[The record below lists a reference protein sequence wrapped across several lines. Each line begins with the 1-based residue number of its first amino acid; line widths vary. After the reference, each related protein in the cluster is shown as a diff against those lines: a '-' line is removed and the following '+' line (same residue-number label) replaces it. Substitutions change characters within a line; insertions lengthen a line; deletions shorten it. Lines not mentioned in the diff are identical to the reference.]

1 MTRGPPTQQHATG
14 DDDSNRSNT
23 PPPRKRDWFFNAIGL
38 SKSKGVENK
47 ASNQSLN
54 TQGSPSPPVTKSEA
68 ISDIFPKSLDKPE
81 IKTGL
86 PKLLDRIEETRQLVY
101 CNRLIR
107 DGLLPI
113 APATSDKGS
122 TEEIVGKSQESSPT
136 ASQES
141 ATNGLQTWK
150 PNEAERKWINVIRQD
165 PIKRDELRWLV
176 TKVVDEFSKDALKGD
191 ALIVEVVLVGPVLD
205 RGTYRR
211 LLSCFLDKFER
222 DALLDVLLLQGL
234 IQLVEGASPG
244 YLNDDDLVKTLTVL
258 RRRLQDIHRPSSE
271 HLYQIVIAISRLLDI
286 MVNGSVSGVNRV
298 EQHQPLIATLRELS
312 DTKDPILKF
321 QVDYALQA
329 LQYIPNDE
337 SVWEAVL
344 RFGGGV
350 TITALGLA
358 TVGKLDPVMLFES
371 LDQLREGAIQATGQM
386 YEISKSMLEGMDEL
400 RKGRF
405 GAMQSLLH
413 TFRKGSDYEWYL
425 TLLAARAFVRNGCLA
440 EFNRTV
446 CGARC
451 GDKQPFQLGVC
462 QILGEIAMDPLWGP
476 QTRQHA
482 VKFLGALGKTTTGWK
497 QHPEVKQWIVV
508 VLTQISQLSDAV
520 INGPALSVL
529 QDLQQDHAVTTTT
542 LTANVVSYSLK
553 SRLPLP
559 ESFPLLF
566 RAQKIQQLEPLINE
580 LKIRRLEEGRQPI
593 YIPPMAKANLQSGND
608 VLFPLMEKV
617 QQFLASE
624 QEVMLILGD
633 SGAGK
638 STFNQ
643 HLEHQLWY
651 GYKKGDTIPLHI
663 NLPDIDRPDLDMIT
677 KQLEKRKFKADQI
690 LELKRYRRFILI
702 CDGYDESQLT
712 ANLYK
717 TNCLNQLDEWQA
729 KMIISCR
736 SQFLDPV
743 YSYQFVPKTTDHYK
757 AARMDLFQEAV
768 IAPFSEEQI
777 EDYVSRYVPPKPRP
791 WVTKDYMRILT
802 GIPNLMDLVKNPF
815 LLTLS
820 LEALPG
826 VTKGQQDLSTIKITR
841 VELYDYFVD
850 QWLDTNVQRLWS
862 SKLTKEERN
871 TLQEW
876 IGEGFIP
883 RGVDYAKRL
892 ALAIFERHNGKSVVE
907 YTPGQD
913 KGSWKATFFGP
924 TLDVTLL
931 RATSPLTRTGN
942 KFRFIH
948 RSMLDY
954 FFSRL
959 VYSPVRIDE
968 KEFDPQGDTAAPT
981 PLPFDGSSPL
991 FQKSLL
997 KDSIIQFLCDRV
1009 NLHPDFEQQLR
1020 DVIDQSKTD
1029 ASATIAAINAITI
1042 LVKAGANFNSA
1053 DLRNVKIP
1061 GADLSGGQFDSAQFQ
1076 GADLRNVNLARSW
1089 LRQANLSGALIGGVQ
1104 FGELPY
1110 LEASGWVRCCAYSP
1124 DGKLLAM
1131 SLPGKWVEIYD
1142 TSSWKGTLSF
1152 GRDGYGVVALSFS
1165 SDSAR
1170 IVTGD
1175 HRGRLQL
1182 WDCSSGNEVLVM
1194 TGHDGEVTSV
1204 SFSPCGKQV
1213 ASASEDTT
1221 VRLWDLPTKKS
1232 LFVLKGHTK
1241 GVRSVKFSPDGRQ
1254 LASGGD
1260 DGTIRFWNPKTGDPG
1275 VGLSSSLGGVCSLAY
1290 SLDGRWI
1297 ASGHLNGRLQLWNAA
1312 SLEPGPVLQ
1321 GHMADVTGIA
1331 FSPDSKLMA
1340 SSSRDRTV
1348 RLWDAS
1354 TGAFIT
1360 ELEGHGEDVR
1370 DVAFSPDGSQIA
1382 SASDD
1387 KTVRLWEVNSKPSSS
1402 GQKDRVGHAWKA
1414 AYSSDGIYIISSDD
1428 STVKQH
1434 EHDAKTGA
1442 PRSASSELPPSLS
1455 VTRLASSSVR
1465 RQASSSDGNQIATDG
1480 DGGSS
1485 QLWDRHTDAA
1495 GPVLKGVTEAHMLGL
1510 SPCSRW
1516 IVSIDL
1522 GGNVRSWDLHHPE
1535 QPSNLVNT
1543 DSEIRS
1549 VAFSPGGQQ
1558 FALGSYK
1565 GDVLL
1570 FDPESRALLG
1580 SKKWNDRVVSTLAY
1594 SPNGQQLAVGFED
1607 YSICLWDLQPYAAG
1621 LRFQGHKG
1629 RITCIAYSPCG
1640 QWIASGSE
1648 DKTLRLWHWEVLD
1661 EVECW
1666 SCVSSVRASSGYIC
1680 DVVWNPVVPMEFIT
1694 VCKDRA
1700 LRAWR
1705 VSSSEE
1711 AVEVTM
1717 LWGTNLG
1724 VLCAEGLN
1732 IQDVDLSP
1740 AHQKLLV
1747 QRGAIPPILEPE

>member
-1 MTRGPPTQQHATG
+1 
-14 DDDSNRSNT
+14 
-23 PPPRKRDWFFNAIGL
+23 
-38 SKSKGVENK
+38 
-47 ASNQSLN
+47 
-54 TQGSPSPPVTKSEA
+54 
-68 ISDIFPKSLDKPE
+68 
-81 IKTGL
+81 TGL

-113 APATSDKGS
+113 GPATSDS
-122 TEEIVGKSQESSPT
+122 TAKEIVDKSQESSPT
-136 ASQES
+136 AFSES
-141 ATNGLQTWK
+141 AANGLQTWK
-150 PNEAERKWINVIRQD
+150 PDEAERKWINVIRQD
-165 PIKRDELRWLV
+165 PIKQEELRWLV
-176 TKVVDEFSKDALKGD
+176 TKVVDEFAKDALKGD
-191 ALIVEVVLVGPVLD
+191 AIIVEVVLVGPVLD
-205 RGTYRR
+205 RGTYRN
-211 LLSCFLDKFER
+211 LLSCFIDKFER
-222 DALLDVLLLQGL
+222 DALLDVPLLQGL
-234 IQLVEGASPG
+234 IQLIEGASPG
-244 YLNDDDLVKTLTVL
+244 YLNDDDLVKTLAVL
-258 RRRLQDIHRPSSE
+258 RGRLQDIHRPSSE
-271 HLYQIVIAISRLLDI
+271 HLYQIVIAISRLLGI

-298 EQHQPLIATLRELS
+298 EQHQPLLATLRELS
-312 DTKDPILKF
+312 DTKDPVLKF

-358 TVGKLDPVMLFES
+358 TVGKLDPITLFES
-371 LDQLREGAIQATGQM
+371 LDQLREGAIQAAGQM

-425 TLLAARAFVRNGCLA
+425 TLLAAKTFVRDGRLHD
-440 EFNRTV
+440 FNQTV
-446 CGARC
+446 CEARC
-451 GDKQPFQLGVC
+451 RDERSFQLGVC
-462 QILGEIAMDPLWGP
+462 QILEEIAMDPLWGP
-476 QTRQHA
+476 HTRQHA
-482 VKFLGALGKTTTGWK
+482 VEFLGALSKTATGWK
-497 QHPEVKQWIVV
+497 QHPEVKQWVEI

-529 QDLQQDHAVTTTT
+529 QGLQQDHPGTTPT

-553 SRLPLP
+553 SRLSLP
-559 ESFPLLF
+559 ASSPLLI
-566 RAQKIQQLEPLINE
+566 RAQKIQQLEPIINE
-580 LKIRRLEEGRQPI
+580 LRIRRRQETHQLI

-624 QEVMLILGD
+624 KEVMLILGD

-643 HLEHQLWY
+643 HLEHHLWCE
-651 GYKKGDTIPLHI
+651 YKKGDTIPLHI
-663 NLPDIDRPDLDMIT
+663 NLPDIDHPDLDMIT
-677 KQLEKRKFKADQI
+677 KQLEKHKFKADQI

-702 CDGYDESQLT
+702 CDGYDESQLS

-717 TNCLNQLDEWQA
+717 TNFLNQLDEWQA
-729 KMIISCR
+729 KMVISCR

-743 YSYQFVPKTTDHYK
+743 YSYQFIPKTSDHYK
-757 AARMDLFQEAV
+757 SARTDLFQEAV

-777 EDYVSRYVPPKPRP
+777 EAYVSRYVPPKTRP

-802 GIPNLMDLVKNPF
+802 GIPNLLDLVKNPF

-841 VELYDYFVD
+841 AELYDYFVD
-850 QWLDTNVQRLWS
+850 QWLDKNVQRLWS
-862 SKLTKEERN
+862 GELTKEERN
-871 TLQEW
+871 TLKEW

-883 RGVDYAKRL
+883 RGVDYAKNL
-892 ALAIFERHNGKSVVE
+892 ALAIFERNNGKSVVE
-907 YTPGQD
+907 YSPRQD
-913 KGSWKATFFGP
+913 KDSWKANFFGSA
-924 TLDVTLL
+924 LDVTLL

-959 VYSPVRIDE
+959 VYSPVRMDE
-968 KEFDPQGDTAAPT
+968 KEYDPQDDTAAPT
-981 PLPFDGSSPL
+981 PLSFNGSSPL
-991 FQKSLL
+991 FSKSLL

-1020 DVIDQSKTD
+1020 DVIELSKTD
-1029 ASATIAAINAITI
+1029 PNVTQAAINAITI
-1042 LVKAGANFNSA
+1042 LVKAGANFSSA
-1053 DLRNVKIP
+1053 DLRNIKIP

-1089 LRQANLSGALIGGVQ
+1089 LRQANLSGALVGGVQ

-1110 LEASGWVRCCAYSP
+1110 VEASGWVRCCAYSP

-1131 SLPGKWVEIYD
+1131 SLPRKWVEIYD
-1142 TSSWKGTLSF
+1142 TSSWKGILSF
-1152 GRDGYGVVALSFS
+1152 GRDGYGVVALAFS

-1213 ASASEDTT
+1213 VSASEDTT
-1221 VRLWDLPTKKS
+1221 VRLWDLPTKKN
-1232 LFVLKGHTK
+1232 LFVLEGHTK
-1241 GVRSVKFSPDGRQ
+1241 GVRSVKFSPNGRQ

-1260 DGTIRFWNPKTGDPG
+1260 DGTIRFWDPTTGVSG
-1275 VGLSSSLGGVCSLAY
+1275 FELISLLGGVCSLAY
-1290 SLDGRWI
+1290 SPDGRWI
-1297 ASGHLNGRLQLWNAA
+1297 ASGHLNGSVQLWNAA
-1312 SLEPGPVLQ
+1312 SLKPGPVLQ

-1340 SSSRDRTV
+1340 SSSKDRTV

-1354 TGAFIT
+1354 TGTFIT

-1370 DVAFSPDGSQIA
+1370 DLAFSADGSQIA

-1402 GQKDRVGHAWKA
+1402 GQKDRIGDAWKA
-1414 AYSSDGIYIISSDD
+1414 AYSSDGMYIISSDD
-1428 STVKQH
+1428 STVKL
-1434 EHDAKTGA
+1434 HDAKTGA
-1442 PRSASSELPPSLS
+1442 PPSASSELPPSLS
-1455 VTRLASSSVR
+1455 VMRLTSSSVR
-1465 RQASSSDGNQIATDG
+1465 LQSSSSDGNQIATGD

-1485 QLWDRHTDAA
+1485 QLWVRHTDAA
-1495 GPVLKGVTEAHMLGL
+1495 GPVLKGVTDAHMLRL

-1516 IVSIDL
+1516 IVSVDL
-1522 GGNVRSWDLHHPE
+1522 GGNVCSWNPQQPE
-1535 QPSNLVNT
+1535 QPGNLVKT

-1558 FALGSYK
+1558 LALGSFK

-1570 FDPESRALLG
+1570 FDPESRALIG

-1594 SPNGQQLAVGFED
+1594 SPNGKQLAVGFED
-1607 YSICLWDLQPYAAG
+1607 YSICLWDLQSDAAG

-1648 DKTLRLWHWEVLD
+1648 DKTLRLWHWEVVD
-1661 EVECW
+1661 EIECW
-1666 SCVSSVRASSGYIC
+1666 SCVSSVRASGYIC
-1680 DVVWNPVVPMEFIT
+1680 DVVWNPAGLMEFIT

-1705 VSSSEE
+1705 VSSGEE
-1711 AVEVTM
+1711 TVEVTM

-1747 QRGAIPPILEPE
+1747 QRGAIPPILKSE